1 MRIYVVMANEIHR
14 VYRCDGDGDA
24 RIVGVFKDF
33 NEALDAAKAA
43 FEECK
48 KSIDH
53 WTGFEY
59 EFSDEDFNIEDGD
72 DELEVFAEDD
82 GIGAFAIEIVI
93 KKFDI

>member
-1 MRIYVVMANEIHR
+1 MRIYAVMANEIHR

-33 NEALDAAKAA
+33 SEALNAAKAA

-53 WTGFEY
+53 CTGSEY
-59 EFSDEDFNIEDGD
+59 EFSDEDFDIEDGD

-82 GIGAFAIEIVI
+82 ESGAFAIEIVI